1 MGGMVALVAII
12 GAMVLIAIGKSVEG
26 LALVI
31 LEAAGVAAV
40 FLKTRAEGGKELQA
54 KRRQAAEAKALGI
67 VADND
72 PAFTDVDAL
81 ISSLDAD

>member
-1 MGGMVALVAII
+1 MVALVAII